1 MNKAAIAVGLIVSHI
16 TCASPINTHAAGDL
30 TKQDPIEV
38 TVQLGNPANEL
49 RFFPGKIELETGK
62 LYRVVIKNPSPQK
75 HYFSSEKLSQ
85 SVFTRKVQINDAQ
98 GNPVAE
104 VKGIVR
110 EIEIYPNGTAEWWFV
125 AVTTGTFTDLKCT
138 ITGHTEGGMVGEIII
153 K

>member
-1 MNKAAIAVGLIVSHI
+1 MVR
-16 TCASPINTHAAGDL
+16 NTH
-30 TKQDPIEV
+30 
-38 TVQLGNPANEL
+38 
-49 RFFPGKIELETGK
+49 
-62 LYRVVIKNPSPQK
+62 
-75 HYFSSEKLSQ
+75 
-85 SVFTRKVQINDAQ
+85 KVQINDAQ